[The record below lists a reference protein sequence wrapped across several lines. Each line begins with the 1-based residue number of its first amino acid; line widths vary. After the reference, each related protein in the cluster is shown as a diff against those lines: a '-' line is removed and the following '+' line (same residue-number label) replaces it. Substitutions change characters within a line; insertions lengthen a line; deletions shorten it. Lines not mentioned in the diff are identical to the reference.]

1 MSKQEMRV
9 AELVNHIES
18 GYIQKPEMQREYVWQ
33 ADRVRD
39 LLDSLYRN
47 YPSGTILLW
56 EADELVPVADFSI
69 KTKENSMRKPLL
81 LLDGQQRLTSLS
93 SVLRGEPII
102 VRKKGK
108 KTTKEIEILFNLEH
122 PDELVTPSEIE
133 DMPAPHLKDL
143 MNDDDDDDY
152 DDDDDD
158 ESKWQR
164 FNQFTFIVSSPQLK
178 TSKNWVN
185 VTEVFKTHNDAPF
198 MEKAGLEKITD
209 PLYVKYSQRLQKLR
223 AIKDYVYRMD
233 VLESTLSYEEVT
245 EIFIRVNSA
254 GVKLKSADLA
264 LAQITAKWRN
274 SLRLFQDYQEQ
285 VYKEQGFEF
294 DVGFFVRAMV
304 IQATDQCKFR
314 TVSSLGIEKVQ
325 EGWDQSKRSTSFA
338 LDLLKSNIKIDSH
351 VLLTSPFI
359 VHTVAYWAHCKK
371 FEISDG
377 ELKAMIRWILLA
389 NTKSRYSMSPE
400 TLLDQDLSILR
411 DGGSAIDLIEKINL
425 QFGRLDVT
433 EAEISGKTSNGGYF
447 KAMYLAFKEDEAKDW
462 VTNLEISTKH
472 SGVED
477 KLQFHHIFPKAFLKE
492 NYPDLSR
499 LQINDI
505 ANLAFIG
512 AKTNQQIGSKAP
524 VKYLSKMFPN
534 ENYSALEDQSIP
546 TDLAYLGTENYEAF
560 IQRRR
565 ELVVKRIN
573 KLLKS

>member
-69 KTKENSMRKPLL
+69 KTNDNLMRKPLL

-133 DMPAPHLKDL
+133 DMPAPHLKDS
-143 MNDDDDDDY
+143 MNDDDDDD
-152 DDDDDD
+152 DDDNDND

-178 TSKNWVN
+178 NSKNWVN

-198 MEKAGLEKITD
+198 MEKAGIEKISD
-209 PLYVKYSQRLQKLR
+209 PLYIKYSQRLQKLR
-223 AIKDYVYRMD
+223 SIKDYVYRMD

-285 VYKEQGFEF
+285 VYEEQGFEL
-294 DVGFFVRAMV
+294 DVGFFVRGMV

-314 TVSSLGIEKVQ
+314 TVSSLSTEKLQ
-325 EGWDQSKRSTSFA
+325 RGWEQSTRSTSFA
-338 LDLLKSNIKIDSH
+338 LNLLKSNIKIDSH

-359 VHTVAYWAHCKK
+359 VHTVAYWAHCKAY
-371 FEISDG
+371 EIPDS
-377 ELKAMIRWILLA
+377 ELKTMIRWILLA

-411 DGGSAIDLIEKINL
+411 DGGSAIDLIERINL

-472 SGVED
+472 SGAED
-477 KLQFHHIFPKAFLKE
+477 KLQFHHIFPKAFLRE
-492 NYPDLSR
+492 NYSELSNS
-499 LQINDI
+499 QINDV

-524 VKYLSKMFPN
+524 VKYLSKMFPDG
-534 ENYSALEDQSIP
+534 NYLALESQAIP
-546 TDLAYLGTENYEAF
+546 TDLAFLGTDNYEAF

-573 KLLKS
+573 TLLDS

>member
-9 AELVNHIES
+9 EELVNHIES

-56 EADELVPVADFSI
+56 EADELVPVVGFSI
-69 KTKENSMRKPLL
+69 KTRDNSMRKPLL

-108 KTTKEIEILFNLEH
+108 KTTKEIEILFNLDH
-122 PDELVTPSEIE
+122 PDELVTPTEIE
-133 DMPAPHLKDL
+133 DMPAPNLKDL
-143 MNDDDDDDY
+143 MNDEDDDDE
-152 DDDDDD
+152 DDDDND
-158 ESKWQR
+158 ESKWQK
-164 FNQFTFIVSSPQLK
+164 FNQYTFVVSSPQLK
-178 TSKNWVN
+178 NSKNWVN

-198 MEKAGLEKITD
+198 VERAGLEKISD
-209 PLYVKYSQRLQKLR
+209 PLYVRYSQRLQKLR
-223 AIKDYVYRMD
+223 SIKDYVYRMD

-245 EIFIRVNSA
+245 EIFIRVNSS
-254 GVKLKSADLA
+254 GGTLKSADLA

-294 DVGFFVRAMV
+294 DVGFFVRGMV
-304 IQATDQCKFR
+304 IHATNQCKFR
-314 TVSSLGIEKVQ
+314 TVSSLSIEKLQV
-325 EGWDQSKRSTSFA
+325 GWEKSRRSTSFA
-338 LDLLKSNIKIDSH
+338 LNLLKSNIKIDSH

-371 FEISDG
+371 YEISSN

-411 DGGSAIDLIEKINL
+411 DGGSANDLIEKISL

-433 EAEISGKTSNGGYF
+433 EAEISGKKSTGGYF

-472 SGVED
+472 SGAED
-477 KLQFHHIFPKAFLKE
+477 KLQFNHIFQKAFLRE
-492 NYPDLSR
+492 NYADLSR
-499 LQINDI
+499 PEINDI

-512 AKTNQQIGSKAP
+512 AKTNQQIS
-524 VKYLSKMFPN
+524 L
-534 ENYSALEDQSIP
+534 
-546 TDLAYLGTENYEAF
+546 
-560 IQRRR
+560 
-565 ELVVKRIN
+565 
-573 KLLKS
+573 

>member
-69 KTKENSMRKPLL
+69 KTKDNSMRKPLL

-102 VRKKGK
+102 VRRKGK

-143 MNDDDDDDY
+143 MNDDEDDEDDE
-152 DDDDDD
+152 

-198 MEKAGLEKITD
+198 MEKAGLEKISD

-285 VYKEQGFEF
+285 VYEEQGFDFE
-294 DVGFFVRAMV
+294 VGFFVRGMV

-314 TVSSLGIEKVQ
+314 TVSSLNIEKLQ
-325 EGWDQSKRSTSFA
+325 QGWEQSIRSTSFA
-338 LDLLKSNIKIDSH
+338 LNLLKSNIKIDSH

-359 VHTVAYWAHCKK
+359 VHTVAYWAYRKK
-371 FEISDG
+371 YKISG
-377 ELKAMIRWILLA
+377 SELKAMIRWILLA

-411 DGGSAIDLIEKINL
+411 DGGSAIDLIERINL

-472 SGVED
+472 SGTED
-477 KLQFHHIFPKAFLKE
+477 KLQFHHIFPKAFLRE
-492 NYPDLSR
+492 NYSDLSR
-499 LQINDI
+499 PQVNDI

-512 AKTNQQIGSKAP
+512 AKTNQQIGSQAP
-524 VKYLSKMFPN
+524 VKYLSKMFPDR
-534 ENYSALEDQSIP
+534 NYSALVDQAIP
-546 TDLAYLGTENYEAF
+546 TDLAFLGTDNYEAF

-573 KLLKS
+573 KLLDS